1 MRNRI
6 RTLSMAVL
14 ALAVYS
20 SLTSACQTA
29 PLLASPLHPSEI
41 VADSVSGFSDK
52 QGSNGWSYG
61 YWDSTGDRDKDYNPT
76 TDFQWLQHFGRDPI
90 NRLSYRAEFT
100 TGKLWYLQDGLYYT
114 SLWAEGGHANG
125 TLDLGRYAQVD
136 HWAVRRWVSTT
147 EGPITIRGRAGK
159 LMPFGKQWGGGC
171 KARIVVDGKP
181 VFATFMNN
189 DGTDYS
195 IHATVH
201 VGSLVDFLIGP
212 GPNVGV
218 TEFTAT
224 IRAIPTLP

>member
-1 MRNRI
+1 
-6 RTLSMAVL
+6 
-14 ALAVYS
+14 
-20 SLTSACQTA
+20 
-29 PLLASPLHPSEI
+29 
-41 VADSVSGFSDK
+41 
-52 QGSNGWSYG
+52 
-61 YWDSTGDRDKDYNPT
+61 
-76 TDFQWLQHFGRDPI
+76 
-90 NRLSYRAEFT
+90 
-100 TGKLWYLQDGLYYT
+100 
-114 SLWAEGGHANG
+114 
-125 TLDLGRYAQVD
+125 
-136 HWAVRRWVSTT
+136 
-147 EGPITIRGRAGK
+147 
-159 LMPFGKQWGGGC
+159 MPFGKQWGGGC